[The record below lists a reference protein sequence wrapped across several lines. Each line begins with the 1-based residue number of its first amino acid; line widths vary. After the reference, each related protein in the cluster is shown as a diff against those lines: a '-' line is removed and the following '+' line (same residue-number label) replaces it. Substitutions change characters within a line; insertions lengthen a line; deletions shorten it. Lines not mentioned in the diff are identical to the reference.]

1 MTSFLIPIGIAIAAI
16 IVVVIFCCLIYK
28 VAGIDKALIV
38 TGGKEPKIKVSGGS
52 FVIPI
57 FRKAQYFDLCMLT
70 VTADRDEVKTK
81 TSVPIVIDW
90 TAQIRPDTDN
100 MDNLKKAI
108 ISFKERGQDGI
119 INDVKLTLTGAVRDI
134 VASMTPEEV
143 LRDKVAFAENVKKIV
158 SDEMVNM
165 GMELVSLNI
174 QDITDNNGYYDN
186 IAALDMEDKRR
197 EAENKKAVVDQ
208 AVRTQKAESEKVAS
222 QNELDS
228 KLAVAA
234 KQRDNNLK
242 IAEFK
247 AETDKADADAAIA
260 GELQRTIRQQEIA
273 QQQGCIKVVE
283 QEQANLAAMKEKEVI
298 ATRAEAE
305 KQKRQIEA
313 EADANVRKVSADA
326 TVEVAEKE
334 ASATKITAEA
344 TAEKT
349 RKEGTA
355 VADVTKQKGIAEAEV
370 IRQRGLAEAEVEKQK
385 LMAQAEGERALAE
398 ARASNEKV
406 NFEIEKLKIENE
418 AKITIATKTAEIM
431 ANIGQ
436 NAEFVNIGGGNTSSG
451 TGNVLIDTLASVPA
465 ERAAVILCQKDNL
478 LYNLDEKFIYSN
490 QWIPLSTKC
499 TIQEKLKLS
508 SILDAKCSGGS
519 ISHINLEA
527 NFPNKESAWDIL
539 NKIALSDVIYFAFN
553 TRINECENHH
563 GFVGTNICP
572 TCGKPVYDTYQRI
585 VGYLVPT
592 RSYSKD
598 RFREFNTRQ
607 WYEYAEMAGEQ

>member
-1 MTSFLIPIGIAIAAI
+1 MASFLIPIGIAIAAM
-16 IVVVIFCCLIYK
+16 IVAVIFCCLIYK

-143 LRDKVAFAENVKKIV
+143 LRDKVAFADNVKKIV

-228 KLAVAA
+228 ELAVAA

-465 ERAAVILCQKDNL
+465 LMKKLNTENQALNGQSFN
-478 LYNLDEKFIYSN
+478 DEIRG
-490 QWIPLSTKC
+490 LV
-499 TIQEKLKLS
+499 S
-508 SILDAKCSGGS
+508 SIAEPVKGLLATTTNTTVNGVKDENVNSDGVKVLPETSV
-519 ISHINLEA
+519 EA
-527 NFPNKESAWDIL
+527 
-539 NKIALSDVIYFAFN
+539 
-553 TRINECENHH
+553 
-563 GFVGTNICP
+563 GT
-572 TCGKPVYDTYQRI
+572 
-585 VGYLVPT
+585 
-592 RSYSKD
+592 
-598 RFREFNTRQ
+598 E
-607 WYEYAEMAGEQ
+607 

>member
-1 MTSFLIPIGIAIAAI
+1 MVSFLIPIGIAIAAI
-16 IVVVIFCCLIYK
+16 VAVAIFCCLIYK
-28 VAGIDKALIV
+28 VADIDKALIV

-90 TAQIRPDTDN
+90 TAQIRPDTEN

-119 INDVKLTLTGAVRDI
+119 INDVRLTLTGAVRDI

-143 LRDKVAFAENVKKIV
+143 LRDKVAFADNVKRIV

-228 KLAVAA
+228 ELAVAA

-260 GELQRTIRQQEIA
+260 GELQRTIRQQEVA
-273 QQQGCIKVVE
+273 QQQGRIKVVE

-355 VADVTKQKGIAEAEV
+355 VVDVTKQKGIAEAEV

-436 NAEFVNIGGGNTSSG
+436 NAEFVNIGGGNTSGG
-451 TGNVLIDTLASVPA
+451 TGNVLIDTLASVPTLMKKLNA
-465 ERAAVILCQKDNL
+465 ENQALNGQSFN
-478 LYNLDEKFIYSN
+478 DEIRD
-490 QWIPLSTKC
+490 LV
-499 TIQEKLKLS
+499 S
-508 SILDAKCSGGS
+508 SIAEPVKGLLATTTNTTVNGIGDK
-519 ISHINLEA
+519 NA
-527 NFPNKESAWDIL
+527 N
-539 NKIALSDVIYFAFN
+539 SDSVKVLPE
-553 TRINECENHH
+553 TSVEVE
-563 GFVGTNICP
+563 T
-572 TCGKPVYDTYQRI
+572 
-585 VGYLVPT
+585 
-592 RSYSKD
+592 
-598 RFREFNTRQ
+598 E
-607 WYEYAEMAGEQ
+607 